1 MDDLKLK
8 KQVTFVAILRI
19 VLNSLG
25 LLGAG
30 CVFAVMKF
38 VKGLVLGDEIAETI
52 ISFIGNA
59 IPFFIGSVSLLGIIG
74 GIGLFSYKNWAR
86 ILVMVVSVICC
97 LNIPIGTLAGVYS
110 IWVLMQNETIKL
122 FNQDKSEPFS
132 PQT

>member
-122 FNQDKSEPFS
+122 FNPSVSEP
-132 PQT
+132 

>member
-1 MDDLKLK
+1 MDDLKSK

-74 GIGLFSYKNWAR
+74 GIGLFSY
-86 ILVMVVSVICC
+86 
-97 LNIPIGTLAGVYS
+97 
-110 IWVLMQNETIKL
+110 QN
-122 FNQDKSEPFS
+122 
-132 PQT
+132 